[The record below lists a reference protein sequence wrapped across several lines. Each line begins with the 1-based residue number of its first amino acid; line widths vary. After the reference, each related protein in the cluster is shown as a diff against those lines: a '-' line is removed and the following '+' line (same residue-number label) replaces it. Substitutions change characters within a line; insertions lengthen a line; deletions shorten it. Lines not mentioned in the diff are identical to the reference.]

1 MHKGNIP
8 VPYRTETLASNH
20 PKNDL
25 HKAFTSSKE
34 LPIPNGISE
43 CRSSLVSFIYA

>member
-1 MHKGNIP
+1 MPHRNPCQKSS
-8 VPYRTETLASNH
+8 R
-20 PKNDL
+20 NDP

-43 CRSSLVSFIYA
+43 CRSSLVSLIHA